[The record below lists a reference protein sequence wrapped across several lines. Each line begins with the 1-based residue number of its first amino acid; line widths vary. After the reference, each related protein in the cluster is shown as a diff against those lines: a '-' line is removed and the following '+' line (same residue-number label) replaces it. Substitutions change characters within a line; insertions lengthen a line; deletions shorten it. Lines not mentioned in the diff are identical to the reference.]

1 MIKSIVFK
9 IPKPKEQKGKI
20 TIFKN
25 ENHIRAEINFNG
37 SLIKIYDFIRMLDL
51 DFKDFPKAFLNLGKY
66 KIEFQNLY

>member
-20 TIFKN
+20 TIFK
-25 ENHIRAEINFNG
+25 RRKPYQSEINFNG

-51 DFKDFPKAFLNLGKY
+51 DFKDFPKAFFKFR
-66 KIEFQNLY
+66 KI